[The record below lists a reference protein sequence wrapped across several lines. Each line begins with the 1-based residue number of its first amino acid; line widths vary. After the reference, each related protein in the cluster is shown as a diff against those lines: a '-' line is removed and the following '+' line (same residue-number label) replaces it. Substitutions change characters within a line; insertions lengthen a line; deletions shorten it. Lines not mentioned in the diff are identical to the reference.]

1 MVILWFK
8 MDMFTLMRVA
18 RRPYLFPW
26 INACKHLKVSGS
38 FQVRLQ
44 VMYPTFLL
52 WPSAGVV
59 EHMEALRHAM
69 ECELTKRMMP
79 WSLSPGDY
87 DFEDDWGLELLFA
100 EA

>member
-8 MDMFTLMRVA
+8 MNMFTLINVM
-18 RRPYLFPW
+18 RRPSLFPW

-44 VMYPTFLL
+44 IMYPTSLL
-52 WPSAGVV
+52 WPPTEMV
-59 EHMEALRHAM
+59 EILEVLRHLM
-69 ECELTKRMMP
+69 ERELTQRMMP

-87 DFEDDWGLELLFA
+87 DFEGDWGLELLFA

>member
-1 MVILWFK
+1 
-8 MDMFTLMRVA
+8 
-18 RRPYLFPW
+18 
-26 INACKHLKVSGS
+26 
-38 FQVRLQ
+38 
-44 VMYPTFLL
+44 MYPTFLL